1 MAVFL
6 RIVKG
11 STPSRRSVLEEGRPV
26 VLGRSKTADV
36 TVDDPLLSRAHCRVE
51 LSDGVC
57 TLVDL
62 NSSNGTQV
70 NGEWAR
76 ECRLLSGDLIRM
88 GTTVFRVEF
97 GPLETELSVSPTSLL
112 FCTRCYRAVP
122 SENAGTGTDQAD
134 FVCMQCLLGSQLQSD
149 MLPGIELLDKISDG
163 QMGPV
168 YKARH
173 LRLQREIAVKF
184 ILPQRSNNK
193 QLDLFLREAKVYGRL
208 YHPNIVEMLDATE
221 HRGVYYIVT
230 EFIEGETCQKR
241 LEREGSLGVERSI
254 EIVSKIGQALQ
265 FAFERQIV
273 HRDVKPAHILL
284 GNDGSI
290 RLSGFGLAKCYED
303 AGLSGL
309 TRPGEGKGTLFYMA
323 PEQITSAVATDWR
336 ADVYSLGATLYHFL
350 AGQPP
355 FGSKSIGQVVRK
367 ILCGDWV
374 PLDELDSSLPKAL
387 CAVVSRA
394 MATDRNERFQS
405 PEAVV
410 EALSQAEA

>member
-6 RIVKG
+6 RVVKG
-11 STPSRRSVLEEGRPV
+11 TSASRRYVLEEGRPV

-97 GPLETELSVSPTSLL
+97 GPLETELSAAPTSLL
-112 FCTRCYRAVP
+112 FCTKCYRAVP
-122 SENAGTGTDQAD
+122 SENAGDSLDQAD

-149 MLPGIELLDKISDG
+149 MLPGIELIEKTGDS

-168 YKARH
+168 YRARH
-173 LRLQREIAVKF
+173 LRLQRDIAVKF

-193 QLDLFLREAKVYGRL
+193 QLDLFLREAKVYGKL
-208 YHPNIVEMLDATE
+208 FHPHIIEMLDATE

-230 EFIEGETCQKR
+230 EYVDGETAQQK
-241 LEREGSLGVERSI
+241 LERDGPFPLEVGIDV
-254 EIVSKIGQALQ
+254 VVKIGTALQ
-265 FAFERQIV
+265 FAYEHQIV
-273 HRDVKPAHILL
+273 HRDVKPGHILL
-284 GNDGSI
+284 GKDGSV

-336 ADVYSLGATLYHFL
+336 ADIYSLGATLYHIL
-350 AGQPP
+350 SGHPP
-355 FGSKSIGQVVRK
+355 FSSKSIGQVVRK
-367 ILCGDWV
+367 ILSGDWV
-374 PLDELDSSLPKAL
+374 PLHAL
-387 CAVVSRA
+387 EGGFPQGISDVVSKA
-394 MATDRNERFQS
+394 MAVDRNDRYAT
-405 PEAVV
+405 PEAFVAAL
-410 EALSQAEA
+410 EAL